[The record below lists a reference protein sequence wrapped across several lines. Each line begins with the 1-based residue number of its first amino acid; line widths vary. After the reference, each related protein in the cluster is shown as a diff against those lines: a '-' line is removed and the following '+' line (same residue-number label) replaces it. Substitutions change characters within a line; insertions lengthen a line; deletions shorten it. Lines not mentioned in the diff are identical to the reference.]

1 MFHERKEADSLL
13 RELAQQYHLCPR
25 RLGLE
30 SGRNGAGQAHQARR
44 CAGVCAG
51 KETIAAHDER
61 LLGALGV
68 VRIKPWPWA
77 GAVALAERCTHS
89 GREAFHLFDH
99 WCHLGSADSKAGLRA
114 LHAESSERRFDL
126 DTYRLLSR
134 WLASEAHREAVID
147 LVPSGAREPG
157 VAGL

>member
-13 RELAQQYHLCPR
+13 RELAQQYQLCPR

-30 SGRNGAGQAHQARR
+30 SGRNGACQAHQARR